1 MPTNYPGSIDSYT
14 SKTNNVDTI
23 DASHV
28 NNLQDAMVAVQTALG
43 AGSVTR
49 TSWTPVITFESGTL
63 TSVTYTSANTGGWY
77 SQVGKVVLFTVRFEI
92 TAISYGSVP
101 VGPTTWGNLNVSL
114 PAISSHSGNFALS
127 SVPVNTAT
135 GWTTAFPMVG
145 RVAASSQV
153 MRLYA
158 YASGTGYTLITSQ
171 HTGTPS
177 VGTPLTLLASGF
189 YFTT

>member
-1 MPTNYPGSIDSYT
+1 MPTNFPGSIDNYT

-23 DASHV
+23 DASHI
-28 NNLQDAMVAVQTALG
+28 NNLQDAMVAVQTAIG
-43 AGSVTR
+43 AGAVTR
-49 TSWTPVITFESGTL
+49 TSWTPVITFETGTL

-92 TAISYGSVP
+92 TAISYGTATS
-101 VGPTTWGNLNVSL
+101 NLNVSL
-114 PAISSHSGNFALS
+114 PSISSHSGNFALS
-127 SVPVNTAT
+127 SVSVNTAT
-135 GWTTAFPMVG
+135 GWTTLFPMVG

-158 YASGTGYTLITSQ
+158 YASGTGYSIITNT

-177 VGTPLTLLASGF
+177 VGTPLALLASGF